1 MEAGSAREAA
11 AWALAGAGAVAAGP
25 RLLELAAAA
34 GAAARGGGGTG
45 EGAYGGA
52 VVGVT
57 VGLAIGAA
65 VGTLLRW
72 PGLAFA
78 GAEGPRPKRGS
89 LGPGEQVPPPRSP
102 KGPRKGRKRSGSAET
117 DGRGQDGDLGNGG
130 RDGFGGAI
138 RGGKPPTGSKVS
150 KPRARAQ
157 HNIYHA
163 RESSMDASSDDG
175 GPTWLP
181 KMKAELSA
189 RALAG
194 QSGLVSD
201 EDIDTDPGNGEGKR
215 KLLQNRP
222 LTTPST
228 RNVPGVHN
236 VYEPAGNQSPSQ
248 VLRALLNL
256 EPLTDESMHACENLT
271 GAMDLRSSYPKARSE
286 EDEVC
291 DAPRCRTLGELIP
304 QPFLFDEDQEAL
316 KCTFKMVGGVVHVYG
331 SSGKNIVVPPKS
343 AKEYFSDMKHLMQS
357 VSDGQVRSYSHRRL
371 RMLRHFWDLHLQ
383 FNASKEAQEQKEAKH
398 RDFYNCRKIDTHV
411 HHSACMNQKHLLR
424 FIKSKVKRCG
434 NDIVCE
440 RDGVQKTL
448 RQVFDELGLEPHE
461 LNIDLLDMYAGDVK
475 HRFDKFNLKY
485 NPCGES
491 LLREIFLKQD
501 NLKGGEYLAQVTKEV
516 FYDLEE
522 SKYQLAE
529 YRLSIYGR
537 KWGEWDTLS
546 KWVINNKLFSNNV
559 VWLIQIPRL
568 FNVYRRAGFITNF
581 QEMLDNIF
589 LPLFEATVDPSA
601 HPEVD
606 CFLKQVVG
614 FDMVDDESKPEMSP
628 SSPQCLLEPVQWDF
642 DDNLC
647 NPPFAYYGYYIYS
660 NLQVLN
666 QLRRSRGMNTFA
678 FRPHSGEAGAVDH
691 LGCAFLLADNI
702 QHGTNLRKSP
712 ALQYLFYLSQIGI
725 SMSPLSNNSLFL
737 DYNKNPFPDFFSKG
751 LNVTLSTDDPLQIHF
766 TKEPLVEE
774 YSIAAQV
781 WRLSS
786 CDLCEIARNSCLI
799 SGFPGALKKHWVSDN
814 FWYRGP
820 AGNDIMKTNV
830 PNVRLQFRT
839 DMLEHERNLLAHAVD
854 HQHPE
859 DEEALDAASE
869 DMESPEPRGRPH
881 RAIAV

>member
-1 MEAGSAREAA
+1 MM
-11 AWALAGAGAVAAGP
+11 
-25 RLLELAAAA
+25 
-34 GAAARGGGGTG
+34 
-45 EGAYGGA
+45 
-52 VVGVT
+52 
-57 VGLAIGAA
+57 
-65 VGTLLRW
+65 
-72 PGLAFA
+72 
-78 GAEGPRPKRGS
+78 
-89 LGPGEQVPPPRSP
+89 PRSP
-102 KGPRKGRKRSGSAET
+102 KGASRKGRKRSGSSENS
-117 DGRGQDGDLGNGG
+117 DGRGADLDLGKGREAFSGG
-130 RDGFGGAI
+130 F
-138 RGGKPPTGSKVS
+138 RGGKPPVASKAP
-150 KPRARAQ
+150 KPRGRAQ
-157 HNIYHA
+157 HKVYHT
-163 RESSMDASSDDG
+163 RESSIDASSDDG
-175 GPTWLP
+175 GPSWLP

-189 RALAG
+189 RALG
-194 QSGLVSD
+194 PGLISD
-201 EDIDTDPGNGEGKR
+201 EDLDTDPGNGEGKR

-228 RNVPGVHN
+228 RNLPSAQNV
-236 VYEPAGNQSPSQ
+236 VYEPPGKQSPSQ

-256 EPLTDESMHACENLT
+256 EPLTDESMHACESLT
-271 GAMDLRSSYPKARSE
+271 EAIDLRNSYPKARSE

-304 QPFLFDEDQEAL
+304 QPFLFDEDQGAL
-316 KCTFKMVGGVVHVYG
+316 KCTFKMVGGVVHVYDEF
-331 SSGKNIVVPPKS
+331 GKKLYVPAKS
-343 AKEYFSDMKHLMQS
+343 AKEYFSDMKRLMQN
-357 VSDGQVRSYSHRRL
+357 VSDGQVRSYAHRRL

-383 FNASKEAQEQKEAKH
+383 FNATKEAQEQKEAKH

-434 NDIVCE
+434 NDVVCE

-448 RQVFDELGLEPHE
+448 RQVFDDLGLEPHE

-516 FYDLEE
+516 FSDLEE

-537 KWGEWDTLS
+537 KIGEWDTLS

-568 FNVYRRAGFITNF
+568 FNVYRKAGFITNF

-589 LPLFEATVDPSA
+589 LPLFEATVDPNS

-614 FDMVDDESKPEMSP
+614 FDMVDDESKPELSP
-628 SSPQCLLEPVQWDF
+628 SSPQALLEPVQWDF

-660 NLQVLN
+660 SLQVLN
-666 QLRRSRGMNTFA
+666 ELRRSRGMNTFA
-678 FRPHSGEAGAVDH
+678 FRPHAGEAGALDH
-691 LGCAFLLADNI
+691 LGCAYLLADNI

-751 LNVTLSTDDPLQIHF
+751 LKVTLSTDDPLQIHF

-786 CDLCEIARNSCLI
+786 CDLCEIARHSCLI

-814 FWYRGP
+814 FWYSGP
-820 AGNDIMKTNV
+820 AGNNIMKTNV
-830 PNVRLQFRT
+830 PNVRLQFRV
-839 DMLEHERNLLAHAVD
+839 DMLEHERNLLAYAAD
-854 HQHPE
+854 HEGGLEQK
-859 DEEALDAASE
+859 LDAAEEEEAME
-869 DMESPEPRGRPH
+869 DATSDVEESPEPRARPH
-881 RAIAV
+881 RVTIG